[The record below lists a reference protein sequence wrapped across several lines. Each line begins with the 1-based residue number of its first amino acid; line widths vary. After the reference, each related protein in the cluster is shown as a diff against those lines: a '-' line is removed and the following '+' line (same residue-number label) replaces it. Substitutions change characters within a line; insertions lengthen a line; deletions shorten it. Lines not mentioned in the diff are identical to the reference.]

1 MCLKRQNLVQQD
13 TFIKLRGLPFSCK
26 TEDIEQ
32 FFQGKSPRISRKL
45 WWLVGGRGWFGWQNV
60 RAQHTQVPRNLQIQ
74 QPDAFA
80 TFLLRR
86 RRRWTKRAAAGEVS
100 RAAFEF
106 VLWLMMGKFV
116 IRLKFQGLEIRNGGN
131 GIYIV
136 YDNRGR
142 PTGEAFVQFSNSE
155 DTDLAM
161 KKNREKIG
169 QRWGKLW

>member
-1 MCLKRQNLVQQD
+1 
-13 TFIKLRGLPFSCK
+13 
-26 TEDIEQ
+26 
-32 FFQGKSPRISRKL
+32 
-45 WWLVGGRGWFGWQNV
+45 
-60 RAQHTQVPRNLQIQ
+60 
-74 QPDAFA
+74 
-80 TFLLRR
+80 
-86 RRRWTKRAAAGEVS
+86 
-100 RAAFEF
+100 
-106 VLWLMMGKFV
+106 MGKFV

-169 QRWGKLW
+169 QR